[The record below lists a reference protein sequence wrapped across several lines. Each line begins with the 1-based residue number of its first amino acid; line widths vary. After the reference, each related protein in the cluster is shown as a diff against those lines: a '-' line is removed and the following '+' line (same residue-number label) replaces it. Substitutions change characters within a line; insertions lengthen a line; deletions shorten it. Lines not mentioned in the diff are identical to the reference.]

1 MKNKKIESTLYVVST
16 PIGNDDDISLRAL
29 KTINSVD
36 TIICEEAS
44 EGALLLK
51 KHNIKKELEEL
62 NEHNED
68 EQTPILIERL
78 KAGESFVL
86 ISDCGTPV
94 FADPGKILINAA
106 LNENIDIVV
115 VPGASSLLTALVRSG
130 FRSDR
135 FTCAGF
141 LSRKSEERTAQLD
154 DLSFEPRTVVLL
166 ETPYR
171 LMPMLESAIKV
182 MPDRKA
188 YIGCNLTMSFESHH
202 YGTFSELH
210 AKFTENKFKGEF
222 VIVFEENSSTSSEY
236 YKTYTS
242 RPYEQEDLTALAV
255 KPAKTLTSF
264 DFIPAQDVTDEDR
277 ANAIQPD
284 EAELKRASGSSS
296 DRKDSR
302 GGGGFSRD
310 RKDSRGGG
318 GFSRDRNDSRG
329 GGGFSRDRKD
339 SRGGSGFSGDRKDSR
354 GGSGFSGDRKDSRG
368 GSGFSGDRKDSRGG
382 SGFSGDRKDSRGG
395 GGFSRDRKDSRGGGS
410 GFSGDRKDSRG
421 GSGFSGDRKDSRGGS
436 GFSGDRKDSR
446 GGSGFS
452 GDRRDSSR
460 PSYKRDDAP
469 KRDFTDKDT
478 QTRSKPYKKFD
489 EVGGGL
495 EAPKRKDFGRPRIYT
510 DRKKPY
516 SSRKK

>member
-36 TIICEEAS
+36 TVICEEAS

-68 EQTPILIERL
+68 EQTPLLIERL

-94 FADPGKILINAA
+94 FADPGKVLINAA
-106 LNENIDIVV
+106 LKENLNIVV

-141 LSRKSEERTAQLD
+141 LSRKSEERTAQLE

-171 LMPMLESAIKV
+171 LLPMLESAIKV

-210 AKFTENKFKGEF
+210 TKFTENKFKGEF
-222 VIVFEENSSTSSEY
+222 VIVFEENSSTSSDY

-242 RPYEQEDLTALAV
+242 KPYEQEDITALAV
-255 KPAKTLTSF
+255 KPKKSLSSF

-284 EAELKRASGSSS
+284 EAELKRAGDSSRDRKDS
-296 DRKDSR
+296 RRGGFSRDRKDSRGEGGFSRDRKDSR

-318 GFSRDRNDSRG
+318 GFSRDRKDSRG
-329 GGGFSRDRKD
+329 EGGFSRDRKD
-339 SRGGSGFSGDRKDSR
+339 SRGE
-354 GGSGFSGDRKDSRG
+354 
-368 GSGFSGDRKDSRGG
+368 
-382 SGFSGDRKDSRGG
+382 
-395 GGFSRDRKDSRGGGS
+395 GGFSRDRKDGTRSS
-410 GFSGDRKDSRG
+410 Y
-421 GSGFSGDRKDSRGGS
+421 
-436 GFSGDRKDSR
+436 
-446 GGSGFS
+446 
-452 GDRRDSSR
+452 RRDET
-460 PSYKRDDAP
+460 P
-469 KRDFTDKDT
+469 KRDFKDKDT
-478 QTRSKPYKKFD
+478 QTGNRPYKKFD
-489 EVGGGL
+489 EIGGGL
-495 EAPKRKDFGRPRIYT
+495 EAPKRKDSGKPRIYN

>member
-36 TIICEEAS
+36 TVICEEAS

-68 EQTPILIERL
+68 EQTPLLIERL

-94 FADPGKILINAA
+94 FADPGKVLINAA
-106 LNENIDIVV
+106 LKENLNIVV

-141 LSRKSEERTAQLD
+141 LSRKSEERTAQLE

-171 LMPMLESAIKV
+171 LLPMLESAIKV

-210 AKFTENKFKGEF
+210 TKFTENKFKGEF
-222 VIVFEENSSTSSEY
+222 VIVFEENSSTSSDY

-242 RPYEQEDLTALAV
+242 KPYEQEDITALAV
-255 KPAKTLTSF
+255 KPKKSLSSF

-284 EAELKRASGSSS
+284 EAELKRAGDSSR

-302 GGGGFSRD
+302 GGGFSRDRKDSRSGGFSRDRKDSRGGGFSRDRKDARGGGFSRD

-318 GFSRDRNDSRG
+318 GFSRDRKDARG
-329 GGGFSRDRKD
+329 EGGFSRDRKD
-339 SRGGSGFSGDRKDSR
+339 ARGE
-354 GGSGFSGDRKDSRG
+354 
-368 GSGFSGDRKDSRGG
+368 
-382 SGFSGDRKDSRGG
+382 
-395 GGFSRDRKDSRGGGS
+395 GGFSRDRKDARGEGGFSRDRKDARGGG
-410 GFSGDRKDSRG
+410 FSRDKKDATRS
-421 GSGFSGDRKDSRGGS
+421 SY
-436 GFSGDRKDSR
+436 
-446 GGSGFS
+446 
-452 GDRRDSSR
+452 RRDE
-460 PSYKRDDAP
+460 AP
-469 KRDFTDKDT
+469 KRDFKDKDT
-478 QTRSKPYKKFD
+478 QTGNRPYKKFD
-489 EVGGGL
+489 EIGGGL
-495 EAPKRKDFGRPRIYT
+495 EAPKRKDSGKPRIYN

>member
-106 LNENIDIVV
+106 LDENLNIVV

-210 AKFTENKFKGEF
+210 TKFTENKFKGEF
-222 VIVFEENSSTSSEY
+222 VIVFEENSSTSSDY

-242 RPYEQEDLTALAV
+242 KPYEQEDLTALAV
-255 KPAKTLTSF
+255 KPTKTLPSF

-302 GGGGFSRD
+302 GGSGFSRD
-310 RKDSRGGG
+310 RKDSR
-318 GFSRDRNDSRG
+318 
-329 GGGFSRDRKD
+329 
-339 SRGGSGFSGDRKDSR
+339 
-354 GGSGFSGDRKDSRG
+354 
-368 GSGFSGDRKDSRGG
+368 
-382 SGFSGDRKDSRGG
+382 
-395 GGFSRDRKDSRGGGS
+395 
-410 GFSGDRKDSRG
+410 
-421 GSGFSGDRKDSRGGS
+421 
-436 GFSGDRKDSR
+436 
-446 GGSGFS
+446 
-452 GDRRDSSR
+452 
-460 PSYKRDDAP
+460 
-469 KRDFTDKDT
+469 
-478 QTRSKPYKKFD
+478 
-489 EVGGGL
+489 
-495 EAPKRKDFGRPRIYT
+495 
-510 DRKKPY
+510 
-516 SSRKK
+516 

>member
-106 LNENIDIVV
+106 LDENLNIVV

-210 AKFTENKFKGEF
+210 TKFTENKFKGEF
-222 VIVFEENSSTSSEY
+222 VIVFEENSSTSSDY

-242 RPYEQEDLTALAV
+242 KPYEQEDLTALAV
-255 KPAKTLTSF
+255 KPAKTLPTF

-302 GGGGFSRD
+302 GGSGFSRD
-310 RKDSRGGG
+310 RKDSRGGS
-318 GFSRDRNDSRG
+318 GFSRDRKDSRG
-329 GGGFSRDRKD
+329 GSGFSRDRKDSRGGSGFSRDRKDSRGGSGFSRDRKD

-395 GGFSRDRKDSRGGGS
+395 
-410 GFSGDRKDSRG
+410 
-421 GSGFSGDRKDSRGGS
+421 SGFSGDRKDSRGGS

-452 GDRRDSSR
+452 GDRRDSTRS
-460 PSYKRDDAP
+460 SYKRDDAP
-469 KRDFTDKDT
+469 KRDFNDKDT
-478 QTRSKPYKKFD
+478 QTINKPYKKYD

-495 EAPKRKDFGRPRIYT
+495 EAPKRKDFGKPRIYN

>member
-36 TIICEEAS
+36 TVICEEAS

-68 EQTPILIERL
+68 EQTPLLIERL

-94 FADPGKILINAA
+94 FADPGKVLINAA
-106 LNENIDIVV
+106 LKENLNIVV

-141 LSRKSEERTAQLD
+141 LSRKSEERTAQLE

-171 LMPMLESAIKV
+171 LLPMLESAIKV

-210 AKFTENKFKGEF
+210 TKFTENKFKGEF
-222 VIVFEENSSTSSEY
+222 VIVFEENSSTSSDY

-242 RPYEQEDLTALAV
+242 KPYEQEDITALAV
-255 KPAKTLTSF
+255 KPKKSLSSF

-284 EAELKRASGSSS
+284 EAELKRAGDSSR

-302 GGGGFSRD
+302 GGGFSRDRKDSRSGGFSRD

-318 GFSRDRNDSRG
+318 GFSRDRKDARG
-329 GGGFSRDRKD
+329 EGGFSRDRKD
-339 SRGGSGFSGDRKDSR
+339 ARGE
-354 GGSGFSGDRKDSRG
+354 
-368 GSGFSGDRKDSRGG
+368 
-382 SGFSGDRKDSRGG
+382 
-395 GGFSRDRKDSRGGGS
+395 GGFSRDRKDARGEGGFSRDRKDARGGG
-410 GFSGDRKDSRG
+410 FSRDKKDATRS
-421 GSGFSGDRKDSRGGS
+421 SY
-436 GFSGDRKDSR
+436 
-446 GGSGFS
+446 
-452 GDRRDSSR
+452 RRDE
-460 PSYKRDDAP
+460 AP
-469 KRDFTDKDT
+469 KRDFKDKDT
-478 QTRSKPYKKFD
+478 QTGNRPYKKFD
-489 EVGGGL
+489 EIGGGL
-495 EAPKRKDFGRPRIYT
+495 EAPKRKDSGKPRIYN